1 MTTYDDNDGIFTANL
16 IFIPSFLCQMNDE
29 VHLSSPDENH
39 QLVLTVE
46 GKSRTVRD
54 NYNQPKK
61 RCI

>member
-1 MTTYDDNDGIFTANL
+1 MMIMMEYLPL
-16 IFIPSFLCQMNDE
+16 ILFSFLLFLCQMNDE

-39 QLVLTVE
+39 QLVLIVE